1 MGTDNTAVGEDALFA
16 NTEGGF
22 NTAVGEDALRSNT
35 EGVFNTAVGR
45 SALAHNTI
53 GNHNTAV
60 GAHAGFGATT
70 GNNNIYL
77 GADVF
82 GVAGEANTMYLGRVG
97 TQTTTFIAGVRGI
110 TTGADAIQ
118 VLIDNSGQLGTVS
131 SSRRYKEDIQDM
143 GRASAGLLDLRPV
156 TFRYTQASTDGATP
170 IQYGLIAE
178 EVAAIYPDVVVY
190 NDAGQPETVQY
201 RKVNAMLLNEVQ
213 RQHRQIE
220 AQQEQLEALRTRL
233 AAVERRLDT
242 KGVPRLKPANA
253 S

>member
-1 MGTDNTAVGEDALFA
+1 
-16 NTEGGF
+16 
-22 NTAVGEDALRSNT
+22 
-35 EGVFNTAVGR
+35 
-45 SALAHNTI
+45 
-53 GNHNTAV
+53 
-60 GAHAGFGATT
+60 
-70 GNNNIYL
+70 
-77 GADVF
+77 
-82 GVAGEANTMYLGRVG
+82 MYLGRVG

-118 VLIDNSGQLGTVS
+118 VLIDSSGQLGTVS

>member
-1 MGTDNTAVGEDALFA
+1 
-16 NTEGGF
+16 
-22 NTAVGEDALRSNT
+22 
-35 EGVFNTAVGR
+35 
-45 SALAHNTI
+45 
-53 GNHNTAV
+53 
-60 GAHAGFGATT
+60 
-70 GNNNIYL
+70 
-77 GADVF
+77 
-82 GVAGEANTMYLGRVG
+82 MYLGRVG
-97 TQTTTFIAGVRGI
+97 TQTTTFIAGVAREHHGGGRHP
-110 TTGADAIQ
+110 GADRRQRPAGHG
-118 VLIDNSGQLGTVS
+118 LLL
-131 SSRRYKEDIQDM
+131 RRYKEDIQDM
-143 GRASAGLLDLRPV
+143 GRASAGLLDCARSPSAP
-156 TFRYTQASTDGATP
+156 RRASTDGATP

-233 AAVERRLDT
+233 AAVERRLGT